1 MKTNAF
7 SFFNSDV
14 ATRFENNFRE
24 QRSNNSAGVLE
35 FLHRL
40 GSNPDMIAH
49 AFVWEDTPEK
59 HEYWRMIDILWKE
72 FLEEKRMSLPE
83 DLDIEEVGLQKR
95 LETKLQELKPTPAT
109 VKEEFRSL
117 FGGKVYKSFK
127 RNFETDSDRYGESQN
142 LLDFLKDLIDIS
154 RVDNVVDSAFVWCN
168 TPEGYDYWK
177 RIHETWKTYWRTKA
191 GVRED

>member
-59 HEYWRMIDILWKE
+59 HEYWRTIDILWKE
-72 FLEEKRMSLPE
+72 FLEGKRMSLPE
-83 DLDIEEVGLQKR
+83 DLNVEEVGLQKR
-95 LETKLQELKPTPAT
+95 LEAKLQEVKPSPAT

-117 FGGKVYKSFK
+117 FGGKVYESFK
-127 RNFETDSDRYGESQN
+127 RNFMADSDRYGESQN

-154 RVDNVVDSAFVWCN
+154 GVDNVVDSAFVWGN

>member
-1 MKTNAF
+1 METKAF
-7 SFFNSDV
+7 SFFNSEV
-14 ATRFENNFRE
+14 ATRFETNFRE
-24 QRSNNSAGVLE
+24 QRPDDSVLD
-35 FLHRL
+35 FLYRL
-40 GSNPDMIAH
+40 DSNPGMLSY
-49 AFVWEDTPEK
+49 AFLWKDTPEGTG
-59 HEYWRMIDILWKE
+59 YWKTIDILWKR
-72 FLEEKRMSLPE
+72 FLEGKRMSLPE
-83 DLDIEEVGLQKR
+83 GLNVEEVGLQKR
-95 LETKLQELKPTPAT
+95 LEAKLQEVKPSPAT

-117 FGGKVYKSFK
+117 FGGKVYESFK

>member
-1 MKTNAF
+1 MNTNAF

-14 ATRFENNFRE
+14 ATRFETNFRE
-24 QRSNNSAGVLE
+24 RRSNNSAGVLE

-49 AFVWEDTPEK
+49 AFIWENTPEG
-59 HEYWRMIDILWKE
+59 HEYWRTIDILWKE
-72 FLEEKRMSLPE
+72 FLEGKRMSLPE
-83 DLDIEEVGLQKR
+83 DLDVEEVGLQKR
-95 LETKLQELKPTPAT
+95 LEAKLQEVKPSPVT

-117 FGGKVYKSFK
+117 FGGKVYESFK
-127 RNFETDSDRYGESQN
+127 RNFEADSDQSRESQN
-142 LLDFLKDLIDIS
+142 LLAFLKDQIDIS
-154 RVDNVVDSAFVWCN
+154 KVGTMVDAAFVWCD
-168 TPEGYDYWK
+168 TPEGPEYWK

>member
-24 QRSNNSAGVLE
+24 QRPNSKASILE

-40 GSNPDMIAH
+40 GSNPGMISC
-49 AFVWEDTPEK
+49 AFIWEDTPEGTG
-59 HEYWRMIDILWKE
+59 YWRTIDILWKE
-72 FLEEKRMSLPE
+72 FLEGKRGPLPE
-83 DLDIEEVGLQKR
+83 DLDVEEVGLQKR
-95 LETKLQELKPTPAT
+95 LEAKLQEVKPTPAT

-117 FGGKVYKSFK
+117 FGGKVYESFK
-127 RNFETDSDRYGESQN
+127 RNFEADSDLYRGSQN
-142 LLDFLKDLIDIS
+142 LLTFLKDQIDMS
-154 RVDNVVDSAFVWCN
+154 KVDNMVDVAFVWCG
-168 TPEGYDYWK
+168 TPEGPEYWK

-191 GVRED
+191 GV